1 MKEFERKLSQFYGIE
16 LTLVTLIMDV
26 WICPNEREIDNV
38 VLMLE
43 PTQNDD
49 SE

>member
-1 MKEFERKLSQFYGIE
+1 MKEFERKLSHFYGDD

-43 PTQNDD
+43 PTPNDD
-49 SE
+49 LE